1 MNQDT
6 LYKVVNNKKPVIFS
20 DVDGTIYRHFNL
32 LEETKKDIHWAIRNG
47 ADFNICTG
55 NPIQQRMLLLGDEL
69 KSKFII
75 GSSGAQIYDQ
85 EKKEIIKSWHIDNKV
100 FLELIDVAK
109 NNNIQAIFW
118 DNEQYYYLFN
128 NEKINQTICEYH
140 FVDTELIKT
149 IPKLW
154 KGEYIEPVKIEFYL
168 IDDFETESGA
178 NKMNELIKHIEG
190 VTKIPTHA
198 NVEISPLN
206 IDKGSAVKWMIEN
219 VYKADNVLINDVMT
233 IGDSNNDVPMLSLTN
248 YSYGMANSAGD
259 VFKVCHYYTS
269 AVDQN
274 GLGEAII
281 DYLYRLKNLVKKYLL
296 HSYSNEIGEEND

>member
-1 MNQDT
+1 MNLDT
-6 LYKVVNNKKPVIFS
+6 IHKVVNNKKPVIFS

-32 LEETKKDIHWAIRNG
+32 LEETKKDIHWAIKNE

-55 NPIQQRMLLLGDEL
+55 NPIQERMLILGKEL
-69 KSKFII
+69 KSRFII

-85 EKKEIIKSWHIDNKV
+85 EKDEIIKSWHIENKV
-100 FLELIDVAK
+100 FLELIEVAK

-118 DNEQYYYLFN
+118 DNEQYYYLVDD
-128 NEKINQTICEYH
+128 ERTIQTICEYH
-140 FVDTELIKT
+140 FVDKKLIKE

-168 IDDFETESGA
+168 IDDFETETGA
-178 NKMNELIKHIEG
+178 NKMNKLIENING

-206 IDKGSAVKWMIEN
+206 IDKGSAVKWMVEN
-219 VYKADNVLINDVMT
+219 VYNTQNVSINDVMT
-233 IGDSNNDVPMLSLTN
+233 VGDSNNDVPMLSLTTF
-248 YSYGMANSAGD
+248 SYGMANSTGN

-269 AVDQN
+269 AVEQN

-296 HSYSNEIGEEND
+296 HSYSNEMGDDNE